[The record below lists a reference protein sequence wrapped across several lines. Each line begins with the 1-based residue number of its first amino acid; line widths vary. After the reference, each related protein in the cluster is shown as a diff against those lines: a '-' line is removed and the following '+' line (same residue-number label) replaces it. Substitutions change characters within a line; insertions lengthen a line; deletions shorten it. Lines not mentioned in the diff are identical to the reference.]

1 MKKLLEFASLQ
12 KADPALAVTLKFVI
26 VGIAWILFSD
36 SFLFLLGSENIIWKL
51 THIHIL
57 KGLLF
62 VGVSGGFLFFWTNRY
77 VQSLNER
84 EVEVRN
90 LFQSSPIP
98 MGIMDAYTLKFL
110 EINHS
115 LITLFELSGKQL
127 KDLILSDLAE
137 EQERFEAVPLLIKTG
152 NRELGAWKFKKG
164 DRRLSVELCAQ
175 PIRNKSAYLIIFTD
189 VTNQLRNARDMEA
202 MRLSIEH
209 RMNEQIVNLHRMNE
223 ELAYRASQTEHV
235 NSELISVNE
244 QLQHV
249 NKKIALRAEDS
260 FWKNEQ
266 MNGILSTLSDVF
278 WSFDLTGRSKSY
290 VSSSAAALYDEPC
303 ETLCRPWFWLDFI
316 HPDDAAVK
324 QDSQQQLMET
334 GSSSFTYRILTR
346 TGKTKWIFSRMK
358 LLHDPKGIPMIVGC
372 AIDVTET
379 RNTPDNIISSDSTVI
394 H

>member
-36 SFLFLLGSENIIWKL
+36 SFLFFLGSENIIWKL

-62 VGVSGGFLFFWTNRY
+62 VGVTGGFLFFWTNRY
-77 VQSLNER
+77 VQSLHER
-84 EVEVRN
+84 EVEVKN
-90 LFQSSPIP
+90 LFQSSPIA
-98 MGIMDAYTLKFL
+98 MGIMDAHTLKFL

-164 DRRLSVELCAQ
+164 ERRLSVELCAQ
-175 PIRNKSAYLIIFTD
+175 PIRNKTAYLIIFTD

-249 NKKIALRAEDS
+249 NKKIALRAED
-260 FWKNEQ
+260 FFLKNEQ
-266 MNGILSTLSDVF
+266 MNGVLSTLSDVF

-290 VSSSAAALYDEPC
+290 ISPSAETLYDEPC

-316 HPDDAAVK
+316 HPDDAVVK
-324 QDSQQQLMET
+324 QNSQQQLMET
-334 GSSSFTYRILTR
+334 GSSSITCRILTR
-346 TGKTKWIFSRMK
+346 NGQTKWIFSRMK
-358 LLHDPKGIPMIVGC
+358 LLHDPKGIPLIVGC